1 MHLRLDKRSSL
12 WMLDITVST
21 ATRVPQMLPFIPSCA
36 RIMLPDTRCKVHWPI
51 SNFRQK
57 LAESGTLQRA
67 FCRHKYEYYVYLDNA
82 SFSLPDLDLAHVF
95 SLLHLS
101 GFYEKTVSID
111 MQANLHL
118 VLAILA
124 LGSLRV

>member
-1 MHLRLDKRSSL
+1 
-12 WMLDITVST
+12 
-21 ATRVPQMLPFIPSCA
+21 
-36 RIMLPDTRCKVHWPI
+36 
-51 SNFRQK
+51 
-57 LAESGTLQRA
+57 
-67 FCRHKYEYYVYLDNA
+67 LDNA
-82 SFSLPDLDLAHVF
+82 SFSLPDLDLAQFF